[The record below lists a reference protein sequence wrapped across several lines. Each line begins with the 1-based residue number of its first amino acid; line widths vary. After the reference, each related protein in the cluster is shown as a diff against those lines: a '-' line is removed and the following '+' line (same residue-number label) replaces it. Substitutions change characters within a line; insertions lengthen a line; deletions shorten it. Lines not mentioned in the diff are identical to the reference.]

1 MSATPETLQFRSR
14 VLQAL
19 RRFFIDREFVEVE
32 TPVRVPAPA
41 LESHIDAE
49 PSGGWFLRT
58 SPELHMKRL
67 LCRGIPRLFQM
78 GPCFRRGE
86 RGDLHRPEYTMLE
99 WYRAHADYHAI
110 LTDTIDL
117 MRFLVGNL
125 GVGPQLVV
133 GEHPVDLEADW
144 HRVSVRDAFRE
155 YAGWDPFEEFDADRF
170 DLDMANRVEPA
181 LPTDRPVILMDYPS
195 PCAALARLGANGAAE
210 RWELYMG
217 GVELAN
223 AFSELIDPDEQLQR
237 FEQCRI
243 ERQEA
248 GREIYPLDMSFIDA
262 LRSGMPPSGGI
273 AMGLDRLVMVLG
285 NYPTI
290 NDVIPFP
297 DDGR

>member
-32 TPVRVPAPA
+32 TPVRIPAPA

-49 PSGGWFLRT
+49 PSGTQFLRT

-86 RGDLHRPEYTMLE
+86 RGDHHHPEYTMLE
-99 WYRAHADYHAI
+99 WYRANADYHAI
-110 LTDTIDL
+110 LDDTVAL
-117 MRFLVGNL
+117 MRFLARAL
-125 GVGPQLVV
+125 GLGPGLVV
-133 GEHPVDLEADW
+133 GAHPIDLEADW
-144 HRVSVRDAFRE
+144 HRISVREAFRE
-155 YAGWDPFEEFDADRF
+155 HAGWDPFAEFDADRF

-181 LPTDRPVILMDYPS
+181 LPTDRPVVLIDYPA
-195 PCAALARLGANGAAE
+195 PCAALARLGRSGAAE
-210 RWELYMG
+210 RWELYVG
-217 GVELAN
+217 GIELAN
-223 AFSELIDPDEQLQR
+223 SFSELTDPDEQLQR

-243 ERQEA
+243 ERSEA
-248 GREIYPLDMSFIDA
+248 GREVYPIDTRFVDA

-273 AMGLDRLVMVLG
+273 AMGIDRLVMVLG
-285 NYPTI
+285 NYATI

-297 DDGR
+297 DA